1 MSAGSH
7 HGSHHGHSDH
17 DGDAPRWLNLS
28 LAVILGV
35 AAIVAGIT
43 AWRGTVL
50 NGHAVENF
58 TLSTQSLAR
67 ANSLAQEAERASTSE
82 RALYVDYEDAL
93 GRGETQRAAAI
104 YSMMDGSTRRAIEW
118 WREQPEGERPLTPF
132 KSANPEWAAPA
143 TIIDA
148 RESLEGASAMLAQ
161 ANIDLNKSH
170 SLEFIAALLTVT
182 FLLGGLSGVFQ
193 SQRAKTA
200 LIAASGT
207 ALGVCLV
214 TMVALW

>member
-1 MSAGSH
+1 MSAANH
-7 HGSHHGHSDH
+7 HGPHGHHERDEH
-17 DGDAPRWLNLS
+17 APRWINLS
-28 LAVILGV
+28 LAIILGV
-35 AAIVAGIT
+35 AALVAGVT

-58 TLSTQSLAR
+58 TLSTQSVNA

-82 RALYVDYEDAL
+82 RALYVDYEEARE
-93 GRGETQRAAAI
+93 RGDEERAAAI

-118 WREQPEGERPLTPF
+118 WRGQPAGDRPLTPF

-148 RESLEGASAMLAQ
+148 REALERASSQLEQ
-161 ANIDLNKSH
+161 AHVDLTKSH

-193 SQRAKTA
+193 SPRAKTT
-200 LIAASGT
+200 LVTASGT
-207 ALGVCLV
+207 ALGVCLIA
-214 TMVALW
+214 MVVLW

>member
-1 MSAGSH
+1 MSAASH
-7 HGSHHGHSDH
+7 HGPPGHHERDEH
-17 DGDAPRWLNLS
+17 APRWINLS
-28 LAVILGV
+28 LAIILGV
-35 AAIVAGIT
+35 AALVAGVT

-58 TLSTQSLAR
+58 TLSTQSVNA

-82 RALYVDYEDAL
+82 RALYVDYEEARE
-93 GRGETQRAAAI
+93 RGDKERAAAI

-118 WREQPEGERPLTPF
+118 WRGQPAGDRPLTPF

-148 RESLEGASAMLAQ
+148 REALERASSQLEQ
-161 ANIDLNKSH
+161 AHVDLTKSH

-193 SQRAKTA
+193 SPRAKTT
-200 LIAASGT
+200 LVTASGT
-207 ALGVCLV
+207 ALGVCLIA
-214 TMVALW
+214 MVVLW

>member
-1 MSAGSH
+1 MSAAKH
-7 HGSHHGHSDH
+7 HGGHHSHDSH
-17 DGDAPRWLNLS
+17 DEHAPRWLNLS
-28 LAVILGV
+28 LAVVLGV
-35 AAIVAGIT
+35 AAIVSGVT

-58 TLSTQSLAR
+58 TLSTQSVND

-82 RALYVDYEDAL
+82 RALYVDYREAL
-93 GRGETQRAAAI
+93 ARGEGQRAAAI

-118 WREQPEGERPLTPF
+118 WREQPADERPLTPF
-132 KSANPEWAAPA
+132 KSANPDWAAPA

-148 RESLEGASAMLAQ
+148 RESLERASLQLEQ
-161 ANIDLNKSH
+161 AHVDLNKSH

-193 SQRAKTA
+193 SHRAKAT
-200 LIAASGT
+200 LVTASGT
-207 ALGVCLV
+207 ALGVCLIAML
-214 TMVALW
+214 TLW

>member
-1 MSAGSH
+1 VSASH
-7 HGSHHGHSDH
+7 SHHGHSH
-17 DGDAPRWLNLS
+17 GHGDPHGSPTWLNLS

-35 AAIVAGIT
+35 AAIVAGVT

-58 TLSTQSLAR
+58 TLSTQSVND

-82 RALYVDYEDAL
+82 RALFVNYQEAL
-93 GRGETQRAAAI
+93 ANGDTARADAI
-104 YSMMDGSTRRAIEW
+104 YSMMDGATRRAIEW
-118 WREQPEGERPLTPF
+118 WRAQPAGDRPLTPF
-132 KSANPEWAAPA
+132 KSANPDWAAPS
-143 TIIDA
+143 TVIDA
-148 RESLEGASAMLAQ
+148 RDALDRASEQLAQ
-161 ANIDLNKSH
+161 ANVDLDKSH

-200 LIAASGT
+200 LVTASGT
-207 ALGVCLV
+207 ALGVCLLA
-214 TMVALW
+214 MVLLW

>member
-1 MSAGSH
+1 MSAAARHGGH
-7 HGSHHGHSDH
+7 HGPHSHDEH
-17 DGDAPRWLNLS
+17 APRWLNLS

-35 AAIVAGIT
+35 AAIVAGVT

-58 TLSTQSLAR
+58 TLSTQSVND

-82 RALYVDYEDAL
+82 RALYVDYQAAL
-93 GRGETQRAAAI
+93 ANGEGARANAI

-118 WREQPEGERPLTPF
+118 WREQAPDERPLTPF

-148 RESLEGASAMLAQ
+148 RASLERASALLVQ
-161 ANIDLNKSH
+161 ANEDLNKSH

-193 SQRAKTA
+193 SPRAKAT
-200 LIAASGT
+200 LVTASGT
-207 ALGVCLV
+207 ALGVCLIA
-214 TMVALW
+214 MVMLW